1 MNLRFYIICTAA
13 LFTLG
18 ASASL
23 TFGAPASLTSEV
35 PVSLAL
41 DVPFLADSNTTATI
55 HGGIYAWGTFETL
68 NDTLININSN
78 PPQSIV
84 AKNGMYSFELVPGD
98 YIITARYYRNDTL
111 TYSKEVTFQINDEG
125 TYVLD
130 LLLYPVS
137 KNPTTETISTRIDNH
152 NSVNPPEQTSAGS
165 SVISYLPIALA
176 LLLLFGGGYI
186 LSSMRKK
193 EKNTFQKGK
202 FNIPGLLVK
211 VSGKNNGSGVIPG
224 FGNLEEAVSVTET
237 VSVTE
242 PITEPADHSKETV
255 ALKKLPLSTDLREV
269 LDIIRNHKGQITQ
282 KDLRSRLDYSE
293 VKVSL
298 MLSELKKREL
308 IKKVK
313 NGRENIVVLINEER
327 R

>member
-13 LFTLG
+13 LFILGAYASLTLG
-18 ASASL
+18 A
-23 TFGAPASLTSEV
+23 PA
-35 PVSLAL
+35 SLAL

-55 HGGIYAWGTFETL
+55 YGETYLWGTFEPL

-84 AKNGMYSFELVPGD
+84 AKNGKYSFKLVPGD
-98 YIITARYYRNDTL
+98 YIITAKYYRNDTL
-111 TYSKEVTFQINDEG
+111 TYSKEVTFQINEEG

-137 KNPTTETISTRIDNH
+137 EYPVTETISAKMNP
-152 NSVNPPEQTSAGS
+152 NSVNPPEQTSAGP

-176 LLLLFGGGYI
+176 LILLFGGGYI

-193 EKNTFQKGK
+193 EKNTFKEGK

-211 VSGKNNGSGVIPG
+211 VSGKNIGSGVIQG
-224 FGNLEEAVSVTET
+224 FGNLEEAVSVTEP
-237 VSVTE
+237 VKQ
-242 PITEPADHSKETV
+242 ADNSEIEI
-255 ALKKLPLSTDLREV
+255 ADLKKLPLSTDLRGV
-269 LDIIRNHKGQITQ
+269 LDVIRGHKGRMTQ
-282 KDLRSRLDYSE
+282 KELRSRLDYSE

-298 MLSELKKREL
+298 MLSEMEKRGL
-308 IKKVK
+308 IKKFK
-313 NGRENIVVLINEER
+313 NGRENIVVLRDEER
-327 R
+327 